1 MALRTCWMPG
11 FIASD
16 PLAQPLVRI
25 SDDAIA
31 QDNDALL
38 RDYLAEDYV
47 FHGPVGDLAGST
59 VHHSWTRRRAG
70 DHQAARDEW
79 GGWFGVNSAHPFEN
93 PSGLTNALE
102 FLVVSTIRRPAPLPA
117 AHLQVPR

>member
-1 MALRTCWMPG
+1 MSVAASAWLLSAEFCRRLERAACAWHPGACSAMALRTCWMPG

-16 PLAQPLVRI
+16 PLAQALVRV

-70 DHQAARDEW
+70 EHQAARDE
-79 GGWFGVNSAHPFEN
+79 
-93 PSGLTNALE
+93 
-102 FLVVSTIRRPAPLPA
+102 
-117 AHLQVPR
+117 